1 MTLHPISIKPVP
13 PETARIARAAFR
25 DGNPYMTLR
34 DKLGTV
40 YTNEDFA
47 DLFPTDGQPAYCPW
61 RLALV
66 CVMQFMAG
74 LSDRAAAEAVV
85 SRLDWKYALSLE
97 LTDNGFDFSV
107 LSEFRS
113 RLIAGG
119 AERRLL
125 DQLLEKC
132 REQGLV
138 KARGKQ
144 RTDSTHVLAAIR
156 TLNRLE
162 LVGETLRAALNALG
176 VVAPDW
182 LMTIV
187 NRDWFDRYSRLVQE
201 YHLPKG
207 IQARKDYAEIIGRDG
222 MDLLGAIYNDPTAP
236 DWLPQVP
243 AVEILRQTWV
253 HQYWVD
259 KGQVRW
265 RKAEDLPP
273 AGTRL
278 NSPYDSEARYGNKR
292 STTWVGYKVH
302 LTETCEVNQVHLIT
316 NVETTQAQSGDGQQT
331 EPIHQSLA
339 LKELLVR
346 SRNQKLTAGAMRE
359 FGSDGLAP
367 IV

>member
-107 LSEFRS
+107 SREFRS

-132 REQGLV
+132 RERGLV

-162 LVGETLRAALNALG
+162 LVGETLRAALNAKRG
-176 VVAPDW
+176 GS
-182 LMTIV
+182 T
-187 NRDWFDRYSRLVQE
+187 RLV
-201 YHLPKG
+201 
-207 IQARKDYAEIIGRDG
+207 
-222 MDLLGAIYNDPTAP
+222 ND
-236 DWLPQVP
+236 
-243 AVEILRQTWV
+243 
-253 HQYWVD
+253 H
-259 KGQVRW
+259 
-265 RKAEDLPP
+265 
-273 AGTRL
+273 
-278 NSPYDSEARYGNKR
+278 SEPG
-292 STTWVGYKVH
+292 
-302 LTETCEVNQVHLIT
+302 
-316 NVETTQAQSGDGQQT
+316 
-331 EPIHQSLA
+331 
-339 LKELLVR
+339 LV
-346 SRNQKLTAGAMRE
+346 
-359 FGSDGLAP
+359 
-367 IV
+367 